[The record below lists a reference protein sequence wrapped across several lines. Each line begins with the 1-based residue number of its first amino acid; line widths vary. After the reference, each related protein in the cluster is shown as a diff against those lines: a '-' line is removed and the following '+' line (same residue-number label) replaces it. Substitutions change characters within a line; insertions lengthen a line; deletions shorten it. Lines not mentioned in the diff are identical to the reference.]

1 MDNLELAWQ
10 TYDFHTEMATEFEDK
25 HTNLIERYRNFIIKN
40 LNPSQSQKKW
50 LLNRLNK
57 SFNRI
62 LNTYV
67 KQMDAITDLIDL
79 YNSGIEIPEERKVE
93 NQSFYSLL
101 NVTATLSKE
110 MKIHRKEI
118 NEILR

>member
-93 NQSFYSLL
+93 NQSLYSLL
-101 NVTATLSKE
+101 NVTATLSK
-110 MKIHRKEI
+110 R
-118 NEILR
+118 

>member
-1 MDNLELAWQ
+1 MDNLELAWR
-10 TYDFHTEMATEFEDK
+10 TYEFHTEMAVEFEDK
-25 HTNLIERYRNFIIKN
+25 HTDLIARYRNFVSKN

-67 KQMDAITDLIDL
+67 KQMDAVNDLIDL
-79 YNSGIEIPEERKVE
+79 YNSDIEIPEERKLDK
-93 NQSFYSLL
+93 QSLYSLL
-101 NVTATLSKE
+101 NVTATLSEE
-110 MKIHRKEI
+110 MKIYRKEI
-118 NEILR
+118 NEVLR